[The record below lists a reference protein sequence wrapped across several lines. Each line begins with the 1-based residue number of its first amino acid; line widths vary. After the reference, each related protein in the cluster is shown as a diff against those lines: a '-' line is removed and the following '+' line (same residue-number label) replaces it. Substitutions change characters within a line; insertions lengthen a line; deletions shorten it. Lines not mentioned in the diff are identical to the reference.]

1 MKSLEL
7 TKPITTESLLSEFES
22 RFNMTMDLTKFNEH
36 ELQDYANH
44 VRTKIHEITQNT
56 HFGQEL
62 KDNSYQKSQMMLD
75 IINQAITERKLGEYG
90 GDTGNS
96 ILDKATAPI
105 KDKLSKGQALSP
117 EERTAASKLMAM
129 KKMPKGTGTMMG
141 VKEVGEEQSEINE
154 VPGAGLV
161 KRGLRSLGA
170 KAAGAIGMK
179 GTAAGLKGAAQAD
192 KKARELY
199 TQLRRYAGQ
208 TGGDVDALTV
218 TDLQSFLQKQGYKTD
233 RTPKGPAGKV
243 LNKQQVDDILMK
255 SVQDTFRF
263 QAPATA
269 KSQEKST
276 MQTDFMKQFK
286 QMASDP
292 ATKKKLMS
300 ILQGQTVPAES
311 VTENPAMALGRVAAK
326 AAGSAAGTTVA
337 NRAMNKLGMKEG
349 VEEQSE
355 LILAAKDMMD
365 KVTGYLEDLASMKTE
380 GMLEL
385 ADRIRDEMGA
395 EKSDAFLQKIQPAI
409 EQAEATLTT
418 TRQELDN
425 GVRILTGEEVASEPM
440 GADDTM
446 DMDTDLDSLDT
457 DMDDTETDEFGA
469 SDAEAGGTEPEGRE
483 QRESK
488 EVFEASNRL
497 YSKLAGK

>member
-1 MKSLEL
+1 MKSLDL
-7 TKPITTESLLSEFES
+7 TKPITTESLLKEFES
-22 RFNMTMDLTKFNEH
+22 RFNMTMDLSQFNEE

-62 KDNSYQKSQMMLD
+62 KNDGYQKNQMMLD
-75 IINQAITERKLGEYG
+75 IINQAIQERKLGEYG
-90 GDTGNS
+90 GMKTDPETGKMVQKIQKAS
-96 ILDKATAPI
+96 GLDD
-105 KDKLSKGQALSP
+105 KDKKEIIGGMVTREMS
-117 EERTAASKLMAM
+117 
-129 KKMPKGTGTMMG
+129 KMPKGTGKM
-141 VKEVGEEQSEINE
+141 V
-154 VPGAGLV
+154 
-161 KRGLRSLGA
+161 
-170 KAAGAIGMK
+170 
-179 GTAAGLKGAAQAD
+179 
-192 KKARELY
+192 
-199 TQLRRYAGQ
+199 
-208 TGGDVDALTV
+208 
-218 TDLQSFLQKQGYKTD
+218 
-233 RTPKGPAGKV
+233 
-243 LNKQQVDDILMK
+243 
-255 SVQDTFRF
+255 
-263 QAPATA
+263 
-269 KSQEKST
+269 
-276 MQTDFMKQFK
+276 
-286 QMASDP
+286 AS
-292 ATKKKLMS
+292 
-300 ILQGQTVPAES
+300 
-311 VTENPAMALGRVAAK
+311 
-326 AAGSAAGTTVA
+326 
-337 NRAMNKLGMKEG
+337 EG

-395 EKSDAFLQKIQPAI
+395 DKADAFLQKIQPAI

-446 DMDTDLDSLDT
+446 DMDTDLDSLDSEA
-457 DMDDTETDEFGA
+457 DAETDEFGA

-497 YSKLAGK
+497 FSKLAGK

>member
-1 MKSLEL
+1 MKSLDL
-7 TKPITTESLLSEFES
+7 TKPITTESLLKEFES
-22 RFNMTMDLTKFNEH
+22 RFNMTMDLAQFNEE

-62 KDNSYQKSQMMLD
+62 KDDSYQKNQMMLD
-75 IINQAITERKLGEYG
+75 IINQAINEKKLGEYG
-90 GDTGNS
+90 GNMGNP

-105 KDKLSKGQALSP
+105 KDKLSKGQPLSP
-117 EERTAASKLMAM
+117 DERTAASKLMAM
-129 KKMPKGTGTMMG
+129 KKMPAGTGTMMG
-141 VKEVGEEQSEINE
+141 V
-154 VPGAGLV
+154 
-161 KRGLRSLGA
+161 
-170 KAAGAIGMK
+170 
-179 GTAAGLKGAAQAD
+179 
-192 KKARELY
+192 
-199 TQLRRYAGQ
+199 
-208 TGGDVDALTV
+208 
-218 TDLQSFLQKQGYKTD
+218 
-233 RTPKGPAGKV
+233 
-243 LNKQQVDDILMK
+243 
-255 SVQDTFRF
+255 
-263 QAPATA
+263 
-269 KSQEKST
+269 
-276 MQTDFMKQFK
+276 
-286 QMASDP
+286 
-292 ATKKKLMS
+292 
-300 ILQGQTVPAES
+300 
-311 VTENPAMALGRVAAK
+311 
-326 AAGSAAGTTVA
+326 
-337 NRAMNKLGMKEG
+337 KEG

-365 KVTGYLEDLASMKTE
+365 KVTSFLEDLASMKTE

-425 GVRILTGEEVASEPM
+425 GVRILTGEEVASDPM

-446 DMDTDLDSLDT
+446 DMDDADADLDDLGA
-457 DMDDTETDEFGA
+457 DDLETDEFGA

-497 YSKLAGK
+497 FSKLAGK

>member
-7 TKPITTESLLSEFES
+7 TKPLTTESLLAEFES
-22 RFNMTMDLTKFNEH
+22 RFNQTMDLSKFTKE
-36 ELQDYANH
+36 ELEDTANH

-62 KDNSYQKSQMMLD
+62 KDDSYQKNQMMLD
-75 IINQAITERKLGEYG
+75 IINQAITERKLAEYS
-90 GDTGNS
+90 DNPV
-96 ILDKATAPI
+96 LDKATAPI
-105 KDKLSKGQALSP
+105 KDKLKKGQALSP
-117 EERTAASKLMAM
+117 DEREAASKLMAS
-129 KKMPKGTGTMMG
+129 KT
-141 VKEVGEEQSEINE
+141 NE
-154 VPGAGLV
+154 V
-161 KRGLRSLGA
+161 
-170 KAAGAIGMK
+170 
-179 GTAAGLKGAAQAD
+179 
-192 KKARELY
+192 
-199 TQLRRYAGQ
+199 
-208 TGGDVDALTV
+208 
-218 TDLQSFLQKQGYKTD
+218 
-233 RTPKGPAGKV
+233 
-243 LNKQQVDDILMK
+243 
-255 SVQDTFRF
+255 
-263 QAPATA
+263 AP
-269 KSQEKST
+269 
-276 MQTDFMKQFK
+276 
-286 QMASDP
+286 
-292 ATKKKLMS
+292 L
-300 ILQGQTVPAES
+300 
-311 VTENPAMALGRVAAK
+311 MALGKVAAK
-326 AAGSAAGTTVA
+326 SAGAAAGTAVA
-337 NRAMNKLGMKEG
+337 NRAMDKLGMKEG

-446 DMDTDLDSLDT
+446 DMDNTDADLDDLGG
-457 DMDDTETDEFGA
+457 DDIESDEFGA

-488 EVFEASNRL
+488 EVFETSNRL
-497 YSKLAGK
+497 IGKLAGK

>member
-7 TKPITTESLLSEFES
+7 TKPITTESLLSEFET

-62 KDNSYQKSQMMLD
+62 KDDGYQKNQMMLD

-90 GDTGNS
+90 GNMGNP

-117 EERTAASKLMAM
+117 DERTAASKLMAM

-141 VKEVGEEQSEINE
+141 V
-154 VPGAGLV
+154 
-161 KRGLRSLGA
+161 
-170 KAAGAIGMK
+170 
-179 GTAAGLKGAAQAD
+179 
-192 KKARELY
+192 
-199 TQLRRYAGQ
+199 
-208 TGGDVDALTV
+208 
-218 TDLQSFLQKQGYKTD
+218 
-233 RTPKGPAGKV
+233 
-243 LNKQQVDDILMK
+243 
-255 SVQDTFRF
+255 
-263 QAPATA
+263 
-269 KSQEKST
+269 
-276 MQTDFMKQFK
+276 
-286 QMASDP
+286 
-292 ATKKKLMS
+292 
-300 ILQGQTVPAES
+300 
-311 VTENPAMALGRVAAK
+311 
-326 AAGSAAGTTVA
+326 
-337 NRAMNKLGMKEG
+337 KEG

-380 GMLEL
+380 GALEL
-385 ADRIRDEMGA
+385 VDRIRDEMGA
-395 EKSDAFLQKIQPAI
+395 EKADAFLNKIQPAI

-425 GVRILTGEEVASEPM
+425 GVRILTGEEVASDPM

-446 DMDTDLDSLDT
+446 DMDNTDADLDDSGI
-457 DMDDTETDEFGA
+457 DDLETDEFGA

-488 EVFEASNRL
+488 EVFETSNRL

>member
-7 TKPITTESLLSEFES
+7 TKPITTESLLKEFES
-22 RFNMTMDLTKFNEH
+22 RFNQTLDVSNYTKE
-36 ELQDYANH
+36 ELEDTANH
-44 VRTKIHEITQNT
+44 IRTKIHNITQNT

-62 KDNSYQKSQMMLD
+62 KNEQYQKSQMMLD
-75 IINQAITERKLGEYG
+75 IVNQAINEYG
-90 GDTGNS
+90 DQEKMAAQQALS
-96 ILDKATAPI
+96 AKSKLD
-105 KDKLSKGQALSP
+105 KGQALDQN
-117 EERTAASKLMAM
+117 EKKVVSKLM
-129 KKMPKGTGTMMG
+129 T
-141 VKEVGEEQSEINE
+141 
-154 VPGAGLV
+154 
-161 KRGLRSLGA
+161 
-170 KAAGAIGMK
+170 
-179 GTAAGLKGAAQAD
+179 
-192 KKARELY
+192 
-199 TQLRRYAGQ
+199 
-208 TGGDVDALTV
+208 
-218 TDLQSFLQKQGYKTD
+218 
-233 RTPKGPAGKV
+233 
-243 LNKQQVDDILMK
+243 
-255 SVQDTFRF
+255 
-263 QAPATA
+263 
-269 KSQEKST
+269 
-276 MQTDFMKQFK
+276 
-286 QMASDP
+286 
-292 ATKKKLMS
+292 
-300 ILQGQTVPAES
+300 
-311 VTENPAMALGRVAAK
+311 
-326 AAGSAAGTTVA
+326 
-337 NRAMNKLGMKEG
+337 KEG

-395 EKSDAFLQKIQPAI
+395 DKADAFMQKIQPAI

-446 DMDTDLDSLDT
+446 DTDMDADLDSLDSEGGE
-457 DMDDTETDEFGA
+457 ETDEFGA

>member
-1 MKSLEL
+1 MKSLDL
-7 TKPITTESLLSEFES
+7 TKPVTTESLLKEFES
-22 RFNMTMDLTKFNEH
+22 RFNMTMDLTQLDEV

-62 KDNSYQKSQMMLD
+62 KDDNYQKNQMMLD
-75 IINQAITERKLGEYG
+75 IINQAISERKLAEYG
-90 GDTGNS
+90 GNMADPEAKAGSTAISAKGK
-96 ILDKATAPI
+96 LD
-105 KDKLSKGQALSP
+105 KGQALSQD
-117 EERTAASKLMAM
+117 EKKIVSKLMA
-129 KKMPKGTGTMMG
+129 
-141 VKEVGEEQSEINE
+141 
-154 VPGAGLV
+154 
-161 KRGLRSLGA
+161 
-170 KAAGAIGMK
+170 
-179 GTAAGLKGAAQAD
+179 
-192 KKARELY
+192 
-199 TQLRRYAGQ
+199 
-208 TGGDVDALTV
+208 
-218 TDLQSFLQKQGYKTD
+218 
-233 RTPKGPAGKV
+233 
-243 LNKQQVDDILMK
+243 
-255 SVQDTFRF
+255 
-263 QAPATA
+263 
-269 KSQEKST
+269 
-276 MQTDFMKQFK
+276 
-286 QMASDP
+286 
-292 ATKKKLMS
+292 
-300 ILQGQTVPAES
+300 
-311 VTENPAMALGRVAAK
+311 
-326 AAGSAAGTTVA
+326 
-337 NRAMNKLGMKEG
+337 KEG

-395 EKSDAFLQKIQPAI
+395 DKADAFMQKIQPAI

-457 DMDDTETDEFGA
+457 DTDDAEADEFGA

-488 EVFEASNRL
+488 EVFETSNRL